1 MAPLALYLHDLSRD
15 IRIDLPD
22 LLPGGYMLISII
34 TAVRNAE
41 STLSILL
48 DSLVGQEF
56 RDFELVLQDGA
67 STDGTLMLVERYRA
81 LLPPLSLQSEPDSG
95 IYDAWN
101 KAVSRASGDWLIFL
115 GADDR
120 FADDQVL
127 ADVAPLLRLLPR
139 DVVFAAGEGEMR
151 FSDGS
156 LFSHMSVDVQRSKQY
171 LEVGCP
177 VCHASLFYRKSLF
190 ETEEFDVR
198 FKVAGD
204 YDFLC
209 RHWNVDKVRAINRLV
224 TVMQAG
230 GVSASAKY
238 RSKALKETLIIAKR
252 TFGHYPSLLLKSYV
266 KSVLHGVIITI
277 LGVKLGNRFYDLL
290 RILNGNSPCWS
301 KTER

>member
-1 MAPLALYLHDLSRD
+1 MF
-15 IRIDLPD
+15 
-22 LLPGGYMLISII
+22 ISII

-41 STLSILL
+41 STLPILL

-67 STDGTLMLVERYRA
+67 STDGTLSLVERYRA
-81 LLPPLSLQSEPDSG
+81 LLPSVSLQSEPDSG

-115 GADDR
+115 GADDG
-120 FADDQVL
+120 FANDKVL
-127 ADVAPLLRLLPR
+127 AGVAPLLRLLPR

-156 LFSHMSVDVQRSKQY
+156 LFSHMSVDVQNSMQY

-190 ETEEFDVR
+190 ETEVFDVR

-209 RHWNVDKVRAINRLV
+209 RHWKADKVRALNRLV

-230 GVSASAKY
+230 GVSASAGS
-238 RSKALKETLIIAKR
+238 RRKALKETMIIAKR

-266 KSVLHGVIITI
+266 KSVLHGAIITI

-290 RILNGNSPCWS
+290 RVLNGNSPCWS